1 MATTT
6 PLNLDHTFYV
16 VFNDHGGRIGIGE
29 TVVSDRRELTDNI
42 VRGELGFEN
51 VVAVTAFNTAEGW
64 SIDCTDDVQADVAA
78 EKQRRQDLEDFPLSR
93 FRERA

>member
-1 MATTT
+1 MI
-6 PLNLDHTFYV
+6 NLDHTFYV
-16 VFNDHGGRIGIGE
+16 VFANCGRLLAE
-29 TVVSDRRELTDNI
+29 TVVSDRRELIDNI

-51 VVAVTAFNTAEGW
+51 IVAVTSFNVAEGW
-64 SIDCTDDVQADVAA
+64 SIDCTDDVRADADA